1 MKKINTYLVM
11 ALMVVLT
18 MTTFSSCDK
27 DTRLAMDL
35 NGIWSGTIVGDY
47 YVDRYSGVVREDVY
61 DTEICFYQDGDFSKG
76 GTGYQI
82 DRNRDTRQY
91 TRFNFDWTV
100 RNQRIYIRY
109 NDGYEIVIRDYDIY
123 DVGST
128 MHFSGIFDDA
138 IDGTPTASFN
148 LVKVSNMRSV
158 ADEEGA
164 VEVTKE
170 EFK

>member
-1 MKKINTYLVM
+1 MKKINTYLMM
-11 ALMVVLT
+11 ALMTVLT
-18 MTTFSSCDK
+18 MTTFTSCDK

-35 NGIWSGTIVGDY
+35 NGVWSGTIVGDY
-47 YVDRYSGVVREDVY
+47 YVNHYTGVVREDIY
-61 DTEICFYQDGDFSKG
+61 DSEICFYQDGDFSKG

-91 TRFNFDWTV
+91 TRFNFEWTV
-100 RNQRIYIRY
+100 RDRKIYILY
-109 NDGYEIVIRDYDIY
+109 NDGFEVFIRDYEIY

-128 MHFSGIFDDA
+128 RRFRGYFDDVH
-138 IDGTPTASFN
+138 DGTTIASFD
-148 LVKVSNMRSV
+148 LVKVANMRSV
-158 ADEEGA
+158 ADDEGA

>member
-1 MKKINTYLVM
+1 
-11 ALMVVLT
+11 
-18 MTTFSSCDK
+18 
-27 DTRLAMDL
+27 
-35 NGIWSGTIVGDY
+35 
-47 YVDRYSGVVREDVY
+47 
-61 DTEICFYQDGDFSKG
+61 
-76 GTGYQI
+76 
-82 DRNRDTRQY
+82 
-91 TRFNFDWTV
+91 
-100 RNQRIYIRY
+100 
-109 NDGYEIVIRDYDIY
+109 
-123 DVGST
+123 